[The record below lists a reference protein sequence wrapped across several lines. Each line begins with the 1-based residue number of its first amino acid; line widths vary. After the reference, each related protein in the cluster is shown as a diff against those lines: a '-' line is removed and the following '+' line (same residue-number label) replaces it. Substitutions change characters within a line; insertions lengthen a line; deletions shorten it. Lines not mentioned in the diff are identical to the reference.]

1 MTGTSGCMDHQA
13 GQGKAHREQARA
25 TPGPLPARPCRPA
38 WVAGHGPSLPDRT
51 TVAGAAQ
58 VRRTRLLATIHR
70 GCMHACRRRTPSCFP
85 LNCKARKRPASTN
98 RTILRGPEKIFRVAA
113 PALSGPLQAGRPG
126 VKRVKPLSAC
136 FGRSCAAGT
145 AHTAWRPLSGR
156 GARPAPTND
165 PGTGRY
171 PRVVPSRAPSAA
183 RPLRRQPAWASRAP
197 VPRCR
202 SPRTARRAGG
212 SRGCHQGCRRS
223 SRACRQRRPSSTA
236 LRCAAR

>member
-13 GQGKAHREQARA
+13 GQGKAPQACPT
-25 TPGPLPARPCRPA
+25 TPGQLPTRPGRPA

-98 RTILRGPEKIFRVAA
+98 RAILRGPEKIFRRKTRAGPCLRGRLSPPQA
-113 PALSGPLQAGRPG
+113 PWIL
-126 VKRVKPLSAC
+126 
-136 FGRSCAAGT
+136 
-145 AHTAWRPLSGR
+145 WI
-156 GARPAPTND
+156 
-165 PGTGRY
+165 
-171 PRVVPSRAPSAA
+171 PSAA
-183 RPLRRQPAWASRAP
+183 RPPRRRPAWASRAP
-197 VPRCR
+197 GPRCR

-212 SRGCHQGCRRS
+212 SRGCHRGCRRS
-223 SRACRQRRPSSTA
+223 SRACRPKRPSSTA
-236 LRCAAR
+236 PRYAAR